1 MGFLFGLGLIGMA
14 AGTFLLIHRQH
25 NKDLDDW
32 NKENKKKFETY
43 SELKTHL
50 IEKKFDQYRSEKEKK
65 IRAKLGGWYAKER
78 QRESERINKERQ
90 RDIEIINDPFLEYSI
105 QIFSSSDYYLVKEK
119 FDFMTNQNNNYIN
132 NLPLKIND
140 FFIVFFNS
148 DLGNEY
154 MLLYKNFSTRILAS
168 DYCLKYLNFLQKC
181 LIVNA
186 QNLN

>member
-1 MGFLFGLGLIGMA
+1 MIKKKLFKKKSINLIKYLYIFLVIFLLL
-14 AGTFLLIHRQH
+14 TFLILLFANLKQQFFIVPEFIGSFYIIPFDKGGKEVM
-25 NKDLDDW
+25 NKD
-32 NKENKKKFETY
+32 KKSLHLNDE
-43 SELKTHL
+43 KT
-50 IEKKFDQYRSEKEKK
+50 K
-65 IRAKLGGWYAKER
+65 
-78 QRESERINKERQ
+78 
-90 RDIEIINDPFLEYSI
+90 DIEIINDPFLEYSI

-119 FDFMTNQNNNYIN
+119 FDFMTNKNNNHIN
-132 NLPLKIND
+132 DLPLKIND
-140 FFIVFFNS
+140 FFIVVFNN

>member
-1 MGFLFGLGLIGMA
+1 MPKFIGSFYIIPDNKEGKEVM
-14 AGTFLLIHRQH
+14 
-25 NKDLDDW
+25 NKDKKSLHLDNEQDV
-32 NKENKKKFETY
+32 
-43 SELKTHL
+43 
-50 IEKKFDQYRSEKEKK
+50 
-65 IRAKLGGWYAKER
+65 
-78 QRESERINKERQ
+78 
-90 RDIEIINDPFLEYSI
+90 EIINDPFLEYSI

-132 NLPLKIND
+132 DLPLKIND
-140 FFIVFFNS
+140 FFIVVFNS

-168 DYCLKYLNFLQKC
+168 NYCLKHLNFLQKC